1 MALLHTFRPAGATFS
16 VSFFNM
22 KLLLES
28 VPCVPTSQLPKSFE
42 RVPGFWV
49 DPFSTVLQFFNEFVE
64 FFIRE
69 NSKRG
74 YVLFGVEDDNEV
86 LSVGCCFNM
95 VCGVAREMQVY
106 APFSV
111 R

>member
-1 MALLHTFRPAGATFS
+1 MR
-16 VSFFNM
+16 
-22 KLLLES
+22 LLLES
-28 VPCVPTSQLPKSFE
+28 VPCVPKSKLPKSFE
-42 RVPGFWV
+42 RVPRFWV
-49 DPFSTVLQFFNEFVE
+49 DPFSTVFQFFNEFVE
-64 FFIRE
+64 IFIRE
-69 NSKRG
+69 DSKRG

-86 LSVGCCFNM
+86 LIVGCCFNM